1 MPLLLLSAGILL
13 LLLGGACLVRGAS
26 GVALRLKVPP
36 LMIGLTVVAFGTST
50 PELVVNIS
58 GALSGQTD
66 LAFGNAVGSNLANF
80 GLVLG
85 VSALIA
91 PIYLSGQVVRR
102 EVPFLLLVTAILLV
116 MASDRSLSGSASL
129 LDRGDALMLFL
140 LFSIFV
146 FFIVRDIAA
155 RPDDPVFVESPALPL
170 AANDTKPRLAWH
182 LLLIFAGI
190 ASLVAGGEMTISQGG
205 ALAMAWGVPAVVIGT
220 FVIAIGTSLPEL
232 ITSAVAAYRQETDLA
247 LGNIV
252 GSNLFNTLIV
262 LPAAA
267 VIAPV
272 AVPTGG
278 VTDLLVGFAFVLV
291 LIPLFLYSNARLGRL
306 AGGALVSL
314 YGVYMAYRFL
324 AFS

>member
-155 RPDDPVFVESPALPL
+155 RPDDPVFVEPPALPL
-170 AANDTKPRLAWH
+170 AANDTTPRLAWH
-182 LLLIFAGI
+182 LLLIVAGI
-190 ASLVAGGEMTISQGG
+190 ASLVAGGELTISQGW

-232 ITSAVAAYRQETDLA
+232 ITSAVAAYRRETDLA

-291 LIPLFLYSNARLGRL
+291 LIPLFLYSNARLGRP